1 MAIASGLLNHTQITA
16 RPLRSERAHRDIA
29 LVWRKNSPRD
39 KEFRLLAEL
48 LRDAADL
55 QEISAAA

>member
-1 MAIASGLLNHTQITA
+1 
-16 RPLRSERAHRDIA
+16 
-29 LVWRKNSPRD
+29 LVWRKNSPRE

-55 QEISAAA
+55 SQPSVAA